1 MSTGK
6 SKAMAQRVG
15 ASNKGSKTSTLQ
27 TTSQTRAKEKQTT
40 FAASR
45 TTVATSSSQRSG
57 GKLDKEQQ
65 KLASSKHH
73 GVVVLDEMGNDVTP
87 LSLLHIDPS
96 AVRPNQSKIFG
107 HGGAESTAG
116 TPTDLM
122 SQASIYQTGNASFAG
137 PFTRSV
143 FGGST
148 SQSGRST
155 PESMS
160 DEIAEPGAATD
171 ITTGLDSIQ
180 HRREEVK
187 EELTEDDLTKLVNI
201 TLEET
206 ETIWLL
212 DMTDTCVSAESDEAA
227 AVKEKI
233 DKYKELIKS
242 RVGNDRYTER
252 GMQTFNE
259 APKQKEV
266 QTNRITL
273 ADASV
278 MATNWDM
285 YDTYE
290 QMAAETKEKEA
301 AEEEDEVPLSRP
313 GSGKTHV
320 SGVSG
325 ADVEKKV
332 SESRTS
338 SHRPES
344 RSSMM
349 SASIAESESTAV
361 VGLTGRDTAS
371 STDVNAAIDES
382 ILKSDGLK
390 RDLFVME
397 RVVTHNIY
405 QPKQAAYRHLPILP
419 DIDKEVDE
427 EEASGPVIAQL
438 GPNIDRLWPYKCS
451 VTKGRNVSCM
461 SWNKANED
469 LLAVGYGQFGFSEQK
484 GGVACCWSLKNP
496 EYPERVFHT
505 ETGVTAMDFSATN
518 PNLLAVGLYDGTV
531 AIYNVRNTSN
541 DPVLDS
547 LGEIRPSG
555 HESNGKHSAPV
566 WQLKWI
572 EKDRGSGDEKGEVL
586 VSISTDGRVTQ
597 WMIRKGFECSDLMKL
612 KRVSTKQGK
621 KGQETQKKTEAFIS
635 RQAPGM
641 CFDFNAKDPNIYL
654 AGTEEGH
661 IHKCSCSYNE
671 QYLDSYFGH
680 TGPVYKV
687 QWSPFLPDIFL
698 SCSADWSIRLWCQDQ
713 LQPLINFHSSTKAV
727 MDVCWSPKS
736 ATVFACVNEGA
747 VEIWDLN
754 VNTLDPILFSVPAPG
769 VKFSSITFALNSD
782 CVLVGD
788 SEGQVAV
795 FQLRCMPS
803 VAENQVE
810 LLQKIVDQ
818 NAIVNTTKKK

>member
-6 SKAMAQRVG
+6 TKPGQRVS
-15 ASNKGSKTSTLQ
+15 AAQKMSKTSIVMNA
-27 TTSQTRAKEKQTT
+27 SQKAKDKQTT

-45 TTVATSSSQRSG
+45 TTIATSSSQRSG
-57 GKLDKEQQ
+57 GRPDRDQQ
-65 KLASSKHH
+65 KLPLSKHH
-73 GVVVLDEMGNDVTP
+73 GVVVMDEMGNDVTP
-87 LSLLHIDPS
+87 QSLLHVDPS
-96 AVRPNQSKIFG
+96 AVRPNQSKLFG

-143 FGGST
+143 FGST

-160 DEIAEPGAATD
+160 DEITEPGAATD
-171 ITTGLDSIQ
+171 ITPGLEGIQ

-187 EELTEDDLTKLVNI
+187 EELTEDDLTKLVEI
-201 TLEET
+201 KLEET

-212 DMTDTCVSAESDEAA
+212 DMPDVSVSVESDEAPSI
-227 AVKEKI
+227 KEKI
-233 DKYKELIKS
+233 EKYKELVKS
-242 RVGNDRYTER
+242 RAGNDRFAER
-252 GMQTFNE
+252 EMQTFNE

-266 QTNRITL
+266 QTVRITHN
-273 ADASV
+273 DAGV

-290 QMAAETKEKEA
+290 ELEAEKNPKDGE

-313 GSGKTHV
+313 GSGKTHASSTSV
-320 SGVSG
+320 TEADRKGV
-325 ADVEKKV
+325 
-332 SESRTS
+332 ESQAG

-349 SASIAESESTAV
+349 TASIAESESTVA
-361 VGLTGRDTAS
+361 GLAGRDTAS
-371 STDVNAAIDES
+371 SSDIGTAIDES
-382 ILKSDGLK
+382 VLKSDNLK

-397 RVVTHNIY
+397 RVVTHNVY

-419 DIDKEVDE
+419 DIDKEKDE
-427 EEASGPVIAQL
+427 EEGAAPVIAQL
-438 GPNIDRLWPYKCS
+438 GPNIDRLWAYS
-451 VTKGRNVSCM
+451 SGVTKGRNVSCM
-461 SWNKANED
+461 SWNKSNSD
-469 LLAVGYGQFGFSEQK
+469 LLAVGYGQFGFTDQK
-484 GGVACCWSLKNP
+484 GGLACCWSLKNP
-496 EYPERVFHT
+496 EFPERVFHT
-505 ETGVTAMDFSATN
+505 ESGVTAMDFSATN

-531 AIYNVRNTSN
+531 AIYNVRITSN

-547 LGEIRPSG
+547 F
-555 HESNGKHSAPV
+555 ESNGKHSAPV

-597 WMIRKGFECSDLMKL
+597 WMIRKGFECADLMKL

-698 SCSADWSIRLWCQDQ
+698 SCSADWSIRLWSQDQ

-736 ATVFACVNEGA
+736 ATVFGCVNEGA
-747 VEIWDLN
+747 IEIWDLN
-754 VNTLDPILFSVPAPG
+754 VNTLDPIIVSVPAPG
-769 VKFSSITFALNSD
+769 VQYSSVTFAYNSD
-782 CVLVGD
+782 CILVGD
-788 SEGQVAV
+788 SEGQVSV
-795 FQLRCMPS
+795 FQLRCMPT
-803 VAENQVE
+803 VEADQVDV
-810 LLQKIVDQ
+810 LQKIVTQ
-818 NAIVNTTKKK
+818 NLEIKGNNKSK